1 MPIVMIRTN
10 LVYMTAKIYM
20 IVFIGIVKVVHNN
33 VPPLIKSNKYLS
45 IIYIK
50 NAPLIN
56 QRDAFIM
63 IYIINNGQQ

>member
-1 MPIVMIRTN
+1 MICTN
-10 LVYMTAKIYM
+10 LIYITIEIYM
-20 IVFIGIVKVVHNN
+20 IVFIGIVKVIHNN
-33 VPPLIKSNKYLS
+33 VTPLIKSNKYLS

>member
-1 MPIVMIRTN
+1 
-10 LVYMTAKIYM
+10 M
-20 IVFIGIVKVVHNN
+20 IVFIGIVKVIHNN
-33 VPPLIKSNKYLS
+33 VTLLIKSSKYLS

-56 QRDAFIM
+56 PRDAFIM